1 MCTKFVPMAENEYIH
16 FRIPKVMSEMLNK
29 MSFDTGM
36 SKQEIIRQMIYKAIE
51 QKYQKN
57 PITQIEEIQKQI
69 INETTGNFP
78 R

>member
-1 MCTKFVPMAENEYIH
+1 MAENEYIH

-51 QKYQKN
+51 EKYKKN
-57 PITQIEEIQKQI
+57 PILQIDEIQKQI

>member
-1 MCTKFVPMAENEYIH
+1 MKDSSEIIH
-16 FRIPKVMSEMLNK
+16 FRIPKFLSEIINK
-29 MSFDTGM
+29 ISFDTGM
-36 SKQEIIRQMIYKAIE
+36 SKQEIIRQMIYKAVE

-69 INETTGNFP
+69 INETTSNFP